1 MASVPDSRHDGG
13 ATLFAL
19 SLALG
24 GALALLRVHERQ
36 LTSALA
42 LDAGIDLPDLGE
54 PSPQQFD
61 SATLAPL
68 PPLYLAYELDA
79 AGLLRTGELVAGLFA
94 TGSINGPLDK
104 GVGQALHDFWRARN
118 ERLNEQERAHLF
130 GQVFDAAT
138 FEPRMRRLCQA
149 LVALADNAGIED
161 VRENV
166 GLEHAAI
173 ALADGL
179 WPSISGMVAFAAR
192 DITLA
197 INVALRFLRERSLQQ
212 AFGVHDLWALVATT
226 NRAQG
231 LAAQAARDHVDQG
244 RNGMLVLRWLVD
256 NAARGARL
264 DLGDAQAVSVIGAAE
279 RWLLATEPA
288 RVAA

>member
-1 MASVPDSRHDGG
+1 MAALPDTRRDGG

-19 SLALG
+19 SLALN
-24 GALALLRVHERQ
+24 GALALLRTQEHSAAR
-36 LTSALA
+36 ALA
-42 LDAGIDLPDLGE
+42 LDGGYDLPDLGE

-61 SATLAPL
+61 AATLAPL
-68 PPLYLAYELDA
+68 PPLYLAFQLDA

-94 TGSINGPLDK
+94 AGSINGPLDA

-118 ERLNEQERAHLF
+118 ERLNAQERAHLF
-130 GQVFDAAT
+130 NQVFDGAS
-138 FEPRMRRLCQA
+138 FEPRMRRLCQT

-173 ALADGL
+173 ALAEGL

-192 DITLA
+192 DINEA
-197 INVALRFLRERSLQQ
+197 INVALRFLRERSLQR
-212 AFGVHDLWALVATT
+212 AFGVPDLWSLVATT

-231 LAAQAARDHVDQG
+231 LGTQAARDHVEQG
-244 RNGMLVLRWLVD
+244 RNGMAVLRWLAD
-256 NAARGARL
+256 NASRGGRL
-264 DLGDAQAVSVIGAAE
+264 DLADAQADSVIAAAE
-279 RWLLATEPA
+279 RWLLSAGPA
-288 RVAA
+288 RAGA